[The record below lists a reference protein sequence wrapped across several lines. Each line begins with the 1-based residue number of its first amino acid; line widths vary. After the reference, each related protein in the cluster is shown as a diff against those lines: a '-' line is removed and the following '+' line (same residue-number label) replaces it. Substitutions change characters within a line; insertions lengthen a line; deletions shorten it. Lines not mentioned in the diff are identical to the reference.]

1 MEGGDGQGVSIAEH
15 FGWFYTLHH
24 LAKDGGILRLTGKK
38 DVTKV
43 NFITMLNWLSL
54 ETDLQK
60 EKNKKEKQLL
70 NQYKRR

>member
-1 MEGGDGQGVSIAEH
+1 VEGGDGQSIQEH

-24 LAKDGGILRLTGKK
+24 LAKDGGILRLTGEK

-43 NFITMLNWLSL
+43 NFVTMLNWLSL
-54 ETDLQK
+54 EGDIMKEEQK
-60 EKNKKEKQLL
+60 KQKQIL